1 MKWKEKRA
9 NSLIDRDPKTNV
21 KELPKKP
28 NHSSWSKQWHAKPQ
42 WHAKQWQNQKKRCK
56 IMGEPKKQ
64 WHAKPQQLVKT
75 NPHNLFIFKLF
86 LKYF

>member
-28 NHSSWSKQWHAKPQ
+28 NHTRKTKRKDAKSWGSRRNNGMPNHSSWSKLTP
-42 WHAKQWQNQKKRCK
+42 
-56 IMGEPKKQ
+56 I
-64 WHAKPQQLVKT
+64 
-75 NPHNLFIFKLF
+75 IYLF
-86 LKYF
+86 LNYF